1 MAMPLFISVFIT
13 GILALTFLF
22 SIGIKLS
29 LVSTLVNNKKQLL
42 LKPLLLLLLN
52 HRAYQIWGKGDH
64 DLSA

>member
-1 MAMPLFISVFIT
+1 MPLLISVFIT

-22 SIGIKLS
+22 SCGIKLS
-29 LVSTLVNNKKQLL
+29 LISTLVNNKKQLLL

-64 DLSA
+64 NLSA